1 MTNLITNSVK
11 LGRKV
16 FMATKGNKPN
26 PWDFLDEYRG
36 KIFEGRWPTI
46 PQMFDITTSRHP
58 ENKCFTAFAPKELSF
73 TYAEAQK
80 KVQQIAQYLVEK
92 GIGKDSKVAVTG
104 KNSPEWAIAYLAI
117 LYSGATVVPL
127 DYQLSDKEINF
138 LLKFSEVKFL
148 FIDAER
154 IDKIDAKE
162 EVGLTEKISLEE
174 GHDNYVLDKKA
185 TKKQKLPATQ
195 ESDLAAILYTSGT
208 TGNPKGVML
217 THSNLVSDCYLAQA
231 NLTVYPTDVFY
242 ALLPIHHSYT
252 MLAVF
257 IEAISVGSEIVFG
270 KKLIVSQI
278 LKELKQGEV
287 TMFLAVPMLFN
298 KMLSGLMNGV
308 REKGIVVYGLIRSL
322 MSLSG
327 LIKKVFKVN
336 PGKKMFNSLLAKLSM
351 DKIRICIS
359 GGGPLPASTFKLFNQ
374 LGIDFVQGYGLTET
388 SPIITLN
395 PIDAY
400 IETSVGK
407 IIPETEM
414 KILNP
419 DSRNIGEIAVRG
431 PMVMQGYYKNQEAT
445 DEVLSKDGWLRT
457 GDAGYIDANNYV
469 YLTGR
474 QKSLIVTDGGKNVF
488 PEEIEDLF
496 QLYDEIEQICVLGFI
511 DDKKNKTEAIRAII
525 YPTDKFRDEMGKKF
539 TEATVLENEIK
550 THMQSVVDKVN
561 KEVLSYKRIVRLTIA
576 KEPMEMT
583 STKKIKRH
591 IVAKQYENIE

>member
-1 MTNLITNSVK
+1 MGKKKIK
-11 LGRKV
+11 E
-16 FMATKGNKPN
+16 N
-26 PWDFLDEYRG
+26 PWDFLDKYRG
-36 KIFEGRWPTI
+36 DVFEGRWPTLDKV
-46 PQMFDITTSRHP
+46 FDITTSRYP
-58 ENKCFTAFAPKELSF
+58 DNKCFTAFAPKEF
-73 TYAEAQK
+73 TLTYSEAQK
-80 KVQQIAQYLVEK
+80 KILDVAHYLVEK
-92 GIGKDSKVAVTG
+92 GITKGTKVGVTG
-104 KNSPEWAIAYLAI
+104 KNSPEWAVAYLAA
-117 LYSGATVVPL
+117 LYAGAIIVPL
-127 DYQLSDKEINF
+127 DYQLSDKEIDF
-138 LLKFSEVKFL
+138 LLEFSEVKFL
-148 FIDAER
+148 FIDHER
-154 IDKIDAKE
+154 IDAIDKENKI
-162 EVGLTEKISLEE
+162 GLIEKVSLEE
-174 GHDNYVLDKKA
+174 NGANYIFNLKA
-185 TKKQKLPATQ
+185 SKKQKFPKNS
-195 ESDLAAILYTSGT
+195 EEDLAAILFTSGT

-217 THSNLVSDCYLAQA
+217 THSNLVSDCYLSQA
-231 NLTVYPTDVFY
+231 HLSVYPTDVFY

-278 LKELKQGEV
+278 LKELKKGEV

-298 KMLSGLMNGV
+298 KMLKGLMNGI
-308 REKGIVVYGLIRSL
+308 REKGIVVYALIRFL
-322 MSLSG
+322 MSISG

-336 PGKKMFNSLLAKLSM
+336 PGHKMFKSILAKLSM
-351 DKIRICIS
+351 DNIRICIS

-395 PIDAY
+395 PVDAY

-407 IIPETEM
+407 IVPETEM
-414 KILNP
+414 KIINP

-445 DEVLSKDGWLRT
+445 DEVLDKDGWLYT

-488 PEEIEDLF
+488 PEEIEDMF

-511 DDKKNKTEAIRAII
+511 EDKKTQAEGIRVII
-525 YPTDKFRDEMGKKF
+525 YPTDAFNDSVEGKDEKVK
-539 TEATVLENEIK
+539 E
-550 THMQSVVDKVN
+550 HMQSVVDKVN
-561 KEVLSYKRIVRLTIA
+561 KELLPYKRITRVTIA
-576 KEPMEMT
+576 KKPMEMT

-591 IVAKQYENIE
+591 VIQKQYENVW

>member
-1 MTNLITNSVK
+1 MSKKSI
-11 LGRKV
+11 
-16 FMATKGNKPN
+16 KGN

-36 KIFEGRWPTI
+36 SVFEGKWPTI
-46 PQMFDITTSRHP
+46 PQMFDITTTRHP
-58 ENKCFTAFAPKELSF
+58 NNKCFTSYSPKEVSF
-73 TYAEAQK
+73 TYKEAQEK
-80 KVQQIAQYLVEK
+80 IIQLANYLVEAGATK
-92 GIGKDSKVAVTG
+92 ETKIAVTG
-104 KNSPEWAIAYLAI
+104 KNGIEWAIAYLAV
-117 LYSGATVVPL
+117 LYANATVVPL
-127 DYQLSDKEINF
+127 DYQLTDKEINF
-138 LLKFSEVKFL
+138 LLEFAEVKFL
-148 FIDAER
+148 FTDNERFDALGN
-154 IDKIDAKE
+154 E
-162 EVGLTEKISLEE
+162 ELLTEKFSLEE
-174 GHDNYVLDKKA
+174 GGTNYLFDKKA
-185 TKKQKLPATQ
+185 KKKQKIGLST
-195 ESDLAAILYTSGT
+195 ESDLAAILFTSGT

-231 NLTVYPTDVFY
+231 HLSVYPTDVFY

-298 KMLSGLMNGV
+298 KMLKGLMNGI
-308 REKGIVVYGLIRSL
+308 RAKGIVVYGLIRAL
-322 MSLSG
+322 MSFSG
-327 LIKKVFKVN
+327 LVKKVFKVN
-336 PGKKMFNSLLAKLSM
+336 PGKKMFKGILANLSM
-351 DKIRICIS
+351 DNIRICIS
-359 GGGPLPASTFKLFNQ
+359 GGGPLPSSTFKLFNQ
-374 LGIDFVQGYGLTET
+374 LGVDFVQGYGLTET

-419 DSRNIGEIAVRG
+419 DARNIGEIAVRG

-445 DEVLSKDGWLRT
+445 DEVLDKDGWLRT
-457 GDAGYIDANNYV
+457 GDAGYIDSNNYV

-511 DDKKNKTEAIRAII
+511 ADKKNLTEAIRAII
-525 YPTDKFRDEMGKKF
+525 YPTDNFVDELKKSYS
-539 TEATVLENEIK
+539 EDDKLEQAILD
-550 THMQSVVDKVN
+550 HMQTVVDKVN
-561 KEVLSYKRIVRLTIA
+561 KELLPYKRIIRLTIA

-591 IVAKQYENIE
+591 IVAKQYENI